1 MTVRAGK
8 AGAAPALGETPDP
21 GQGPGTQGA
30 LDAQGDE
37 FVGAGADLA
46 GRQIDRGYVVGAAA
60 GGRVDSRSDSRG
72 DPQRVSAYFRELQD
86 RICDALVEVDGGAFD
101 TRELRNERGGVARPR
116 VLTDGEVIEKAA
128 VNFSHSRGEF
138 LPLAATERR
147 PELAGR
153 SFEAA
158 SFSLI
163 VHPRNPYA
171 PTSHANIRFFIAHPR
186 RTSGRPNAEIANEA
200 GWWFGG
206 GFDLTPCYGFEED
219 AVHWHRSAAAACAP
233 FGDDLYSRCK
243 TACDDYFH
251 LPHRQEMRGVGGLFF
266 DDLNR
271 LERPA
276 ELAPFERCFAFARSV
291 GDHFLPAY
299 LPILLRRKD
308 SPYSERERD
317 FQLYRRGRY
326 VEFNLVY
333 DRGTRYGLQ
342 ARART
347 ESILASLPP
356 LAAWR
361 YDHEPEPGSPEA
373 RLTSDF
379 LVRRDW
385 I

>member
-1 MTVRAGK
+1 MSPVPVTDAGQPTA
-8 AGAAPALGETPDP
+8 AG
-21 GQGPGTQGA
+21 
-30 LDAQGDE
+30 DAQGD
-37 FVGAGADLA
+37 AGAVA
-46 GRQIDRGYVVGAAA
+46 
-60 GGRVDSRSDSRG
+60 S
-72 DPQRVSAYFRELQD
+72 YFRRLQD
-86 RICDALVEVDGGAFD
+86 RICAALVEIDGTPFD
-101 TRELRNERGGVARPR
+101 ARELTNERGGCARPR
-116 VLTDGEVIEKAA
+116 VLTDGPVIEKAA
-128 VNFSHSRGEF
+128 VNFSRSRGDS

-153 SFEAA
+153 SFEAT
-158 SFSLI
+158 SVSLI

-171 PTSHANIRFFIAHPR
+171 PTSHANIRFFIAHPPA
-186 RTSGRPNAEIANEA
+186 GAAQADEE

-206 GFDLTPCYGFEED
+206 GFDLTPYYGFEED
-219 AVHWHRSAAAACAP
+219 AVHWHRTAAEACARY
-233 FGDDLYSRCK
+233 GRDLYGSYK
-243 TACDDYFH
+243 AACDDYFY

-271 LERPA
+271 LERPP
-276 ELAPFERCFAFARSV
+276 ELDRFERCFAFARSI

-299 LPILLRRKD
+299 LPILKRRKD
-308 SPYSERERD
+308 LPYTERERD

-373 RLTSDF
+373 RLVSDF

>member
-1 MTVRAGK
+1 MTSPP
-8 AGAAPALGETPDP
+8 AASEPS
-21 GQGPGTQGA
+21 
-30 LDAQGDE
+30 AQT
-37 FVGAGADLA
+37 VA
-46 GRQIDRGYVVGAAA
+46 
-60 GGRVDSRSDSRG
+60 
-72 DPQRVSAYFRELQD
+72 AYFRELQD
-86 RICDALVEVDGGAFD
+86 RICGALVDVDGGTFD
-101 TRELRNERGGVARPR
+101 ARELRNERGGVARPR

-128 VNFSHSRGEF
+128 VNFSHSRGES

-153 SFEAA
+153 SFEAI
-158 SFSLI
+158 SVSLI

-171 PTSHANIRFFIAHPR
+171 PTSHANIRFFIAHPLQ
-186 RTSGRPNAEIANEA
+186 EA
-200 GWWFGG
+200 GNPSRDDADEEGWWFGG
-206 GFDLTPCYGFEED
+206 GFDLTPYYGFEED
-219 AVHWHRSAAAACAP
+219 AVHWHRTAAEACAP
-233 FGDDLYSRCK
+233 FGDGLYSHYK
-243 TACDDYFH
+243 AACDDYFY

-266 DDLNR
+266 DDLNQ
-271 LERPA
+271 LEQPD
-276 ELAPFERCFAFARSV
+276 ELDQFGRCFAFARSI

-299 LPILLRRKD
+299 LPILERRKD
-308 SPYSERERD
+308 MQYGERERG

-361 YDHEPEPGSPEA
+361 YDYEPEPGSAEA

>member
-1 MTVRAGK
+1 MRSQPTGQLGAETVA
-8 AGAAPALGETPDP
+8 
-21 GQGPGTQGA
+21 
-30 LDAQGDE
+30 
-37 FVGAGADLA
+37 
-46 GRQIDRGYVVGAAA
+46 
-60 GGRVDSRSDSRG
+60 S
-72 DPQRVSAYFRELQD
+72 YFRELQD

-101 TRELRNERGGVARPR
+101 ARELRNERGGVARPR
-116 VLTDGEVIEKAA
+116 VLTEGEVIEKAA
-128 VNFSHSRGEF
+128 VNFSHSRGAS

-153 SFEAA
+153 SYEAT
-158 SFSLI
+158 SISLI

-171 PTSHANIRFFIAHPR
+171 PTSHANIRFFIAHPPR
-186 RTSGRPNAEIANEA
+186 DAGNPSRDDADEE

-206 GFDLTPCYGFEED
+206 GFDLTPYYGFEED
-219 AVHWHRSAAAACAP
+219 AVHWHRTAAEACAP
-233 FGDDLYSRCK
+233 FGDGLYSRYK
-243 TACDDYFH
+243 AACDDYFY

-266 DDLNR
+266 DDLNQ
-271 LERPA
+271 LERPD
-276 ELAPFERCFAFARSV
+276 ELDQFGRCFSFARSI

-299 LPILLRRKD
+299 LPILNRRKD
-308 SPYSERERD
+308 MQYGERERG

-361 YDHEPEPGSPEA
+361 YDYTPESGAPEA

>member
-1 MTVRAGK
+1 VSPVPAKDAGQTT
-8 AGAAPALGETPDP
+8 AVG
-21 GQGPGTQGA
+21 
-30 LDAQGDE
+30 DAQGD
-37 FVGAGADLA
+37 AGAVA
-46 GRQIDRGYVVGAAA
+46 
-60 GGRVDSRSDSRG
+60 S
-72 DPQRVSAYFRELQD
+72 YFLGLQD
-86 RICDALVEVDGGAFD
+86 RICAALVEIDGTPFD
-101 TRELRNERGGVARPR
+101 ARELTNERGGCARPR
-116 VLTDGEVIEKAA
+116 VLTDGPVIEKAA
-128 VNFSHSRGEF
+128 VNFSRSRGDS

-153 SFEAA
+153 SFEAT
-158 SFSLI
+158 SVSLI

-171 PTSHANIRFFIAHPR
+171 PTSHANIRFFIAHPPA
-186 RTSGRPNAEIANEA
+186 GAAQADEE

-206 GFDLTPCYGFEED
+206 GFDLTPYYGFEED
-219 AVHWHRSAAAACAP
+219 AVHWHRTAAAACAP
-233 FGDDLYSRCK
+233 YGRDLYSSYK
-243 TACDDYFH
+243 AACDDYFY

-271 LERPA
+271 LERPP
-276 ELAPFERCFAFARSV
+276 ELDRFERCFAFARSI

-299 LPILLRRKD
+299 LPILKRRKD
-308 SPYSERERD
+308 FPYTERERD

-361 YDHEPEPGSPEA
+361 YDHEPEHGSPEA
-373 RLTSDF
+373 RLVSDF